1 MAEYRLPSIEDFE
14 DAEHCVLEDVTAQVP
29 ALDDALTG
37 LHLRPHDVSHEF
49 SIRDR
54 LRGCTSSVRLYEGW
68 ADIESVSRSGRQS
81 HQRFNLS
88 FIDPAPE
95 TSHHYP
101 WLLLKI
107 AGGLAAVTT
116 ICAGIW
122 LFGFAP
128 VYMLPASASGAI
140 LTLGTLFTF
149 IYRSHQKF
157 TFLTRHGRAEVLR
170 IKAGFGTAYRWRK
183 QLPQIVNAIN
193 ASTRASEPEATE
205 TLRAEMREHYRLRQ
219 DGVLNDDEC
228 ANSTGRILAR
238 FDRAG

>member
-14 DAEHCVLEDVTAQVP
+14 DAEHCVLEDVTAEVP

-49 SIRDR
+49 SIRDP
-54 LRGCTSSVRLYEGW
+54 LRGRTTSVRLYEGW
-68 ADIESVSRSGRQS
+68 ADIESVSRGGRES

-88 FIDPAPE
+88 FIDPEPE
-95 TSHHYP
+95 ISRYHP

-107 AGGLAAVTT
+107 AGGFAALTALCAAV
-116 ICAGIW
+116 W

-128 VYMLPASASGAI
+128 AFTMPATAGGAA
-140 LTLGTLFTF
+140 LSFGMLFTF

-157 TFLTRHGRAEVLR
+157 TFLTQHGRAEVLR
-170 IKAGFGTAYRWRK
+170 LKAGFGTAFRWRR
-183 QLPQIVNAIN
+183 QLPQIINAIN
-193 ASTRASEPEATE
+193 ASARAHITEDSE
-205 TLRAEMREHYRLRQ
+205 TLRAEMREHYRLRN

-228 ANSTGRILAR
+228 ADSTGRILAR